1 MVVTGSAARPT
12 VRTLPFAH
20 CSELLGR
27 HLDMFERSKNA
38 KGYLKCHGMT
48 EEGHTT
54 QQFRKWRNANRKY
67 KQERPLIIKPP
78 FETKEGQPLAKYP
91 PTIAFPGPRSQVML
105 VMHVS

>member
-1 MVVTGSAARPT
+1 
-12 VRTLPFAH
+12 
-20 CSELLGR
+20 
-27 HLDMFERSKNA
+27 MFERSKNA

-67 KQERPLIIKPP
+67 KQDRPLIIKPP